1 MNIII
6 WGYGIEGVKLYRE
19 LVNDAD
25 YKVIGFADNS
35 IYKQGNIVGKFTILS
50 MQDLLH
56 LKLKIDFSVIIA
68 ARQWFIVGE
77 ELEKH
82 DISIEGI
89 YQNGSI
95 AKYDRMTFKRLDF
108 SKNIMLYAGDICD
121 DVHMSNPNLYGLS
134 INKSDSRHILHDITV
149 KYPLP
154 DESIYS
160 YQAEDVLEHIEY
172 DKLVDAINEI
182 YRILKQGGL
191 LRICF
196 PDYFSPYLDNI
207 TMKNK
212 EGGILFDPT
221 GEGNFGEDGVENG
234 GHVWFPNY
242 KNVMLLLENT
252 MFNNIS
258 LLCYHT
264 ETGELVR
271 KGIDFDKGYINRIP
285 RDIES
290 EGQIYSIVVDCY
302 K

>member
-108 SKNIMLYAGDICD
+108 SKTLCCMRETYVTMYICPIPICTDYQLINQIPDISC
-121 DVHMSNPNLYGLS
+121 M
-134 INKSDSRHILHDITV
+134 IL
-149 KYPLP
+149 
-154 DESIYS
+154 
-160 YQAEDVLEHIEY
+160 
-172 DKLVDAINEI
+172 
-182 YRILKQGGL
+182 R
-191 LRICF
+191 
-196 PDYFSPYLDNI
+196 
-207 TMKNK
+207 
-212 EGGILFDPT
+212 
-221 GEGNFGEDGVENG
+221 
-234 GHVWFPNY
+234 
-242 KNVMLLLENT
+242 
-252 MFNNIS
+252 
-258 LLCYHT
+258 
-264 ETGELVR
+264 
-271 KGIDFDKGYINRIP
+271 
-285 RDIES
+285 
-290 EGQIYSIVVDCY
+290 
-302 K
+302 

>member
-1 MNIII
+1 M
-6 WGYGIEGVKLYRE
+6 
-19 LVNDAD
+19 
-25 YKVIGFADNS
+25 
-35 IYKQGNIVGKFTILS
+35 
-50 MQDLLH
+50 
-56 LKLKIDFSVIIA
+56 
-68 ARQWFIVGE
+68 
-77 ELEKH
+77 
-82 DISIEGI
+82 
-89 YQNGSI
+89 
-95 AKYDRMTFKRLDF
+95 
-108 SKNIMLYAGDICD
+108 
-121 DVHMSNPNLYGLS
+121 
-134 INKSDSRHILHDITV
+134 
-149 KYPLP
+149 
-154 DESIYS
+154 
-160 YQAEDVLEHIEY
+160 LEHIEY

-207 TMKNK
+207 TMKDE

-221 GEGNFGEDGVENG
+221 GGGHFGEDGVENG

-252 MFNNIS
+252 MFNNSS